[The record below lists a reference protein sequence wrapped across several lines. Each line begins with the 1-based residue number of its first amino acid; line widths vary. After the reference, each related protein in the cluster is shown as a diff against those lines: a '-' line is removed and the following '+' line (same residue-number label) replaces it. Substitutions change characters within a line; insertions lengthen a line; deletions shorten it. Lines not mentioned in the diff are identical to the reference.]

1 MLRRGEIWL
10 SELGIDKEL
19 KRQNRID
26 RKRLRRDGIGLSE
39 LEMDRE
45 LKRNDRVGGKVLR
58 INGIEKPYSWYSL
71 QQKKGLGSA
80 ASVRETNLTFVFVDD
95 NNGYAERHGS
105 HPLLRTRSQGRRS
118 LLHQKPPRCRDAM
131 SKLEEAL
138 MINPKKH
145 DALWCLGNANTSIAF
160 LTPDHDEAT
169 SYFDKA
175 SKYLQQAV
183 DEDPENELYCNSLK
197 VSSKAPDLH
206 VEIHKQG
213 FAQQAMGGAKPA
225 NKKNNDLKYDIFGWI
240 ILAVGIVAWVGF
252 AKSQVPPPTPR

>member
-1 MLRRGEIWL
+1 M
-10 SELGIDKEL
+10 DM
-19 KRQNRID
+19 QND
-26 RKRLRRDGIGLSE
+26 
-39 LEMDRE
+39 MDRILFFE
-45 LKRNDRVGGKVLR
+45 HARK
-58 INGIEKPYSWYSL
+58 
-71 QQKKGLGSA
+71 A
-80 ASVRETNLTFVFVDD
+80 AEASYTKNPLDAENLTRWGGALLELSQFQ
-95 NNGYAERHGS
+95 NNINES
-105 HPLLRTRSQGRRS
+105 KDMIQ
-118 LLHQKPPRCRDAM
+118 DAM

-197 VSSKAPDLH
+197 VSSKILFISAPDLH